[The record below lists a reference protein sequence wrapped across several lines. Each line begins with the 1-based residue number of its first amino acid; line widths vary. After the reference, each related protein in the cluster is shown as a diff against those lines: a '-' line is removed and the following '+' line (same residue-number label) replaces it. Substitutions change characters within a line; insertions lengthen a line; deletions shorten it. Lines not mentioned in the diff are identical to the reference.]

1 MKKKLLII
9 VGAGASLDF
18 GMPSVSDIDNLFESW
33 ASRHLPLADNESKNL
48 YTWVKD
54 KAETHFSKQS
64 KSGQYKAPNF
74 EQTLFTIQ
82 NITSISESNY
92 WGNHNPLNA
101 FIDFKSFPEILFYR
115 NKKIADGMDFQNL
128 QGYLIDELLL
138 YFRKQCLELQTK
150 KTAELNSLRLF
161 FENLKEDFELGF
173 INLNYDNVILSA
185 LPDLSTGFNH
195 QTGEFDTS
203 EFYNSKW
210 NFCYHLHGSV
220 HFDTRDINEIDDH
233 PIFWQQD
240 LKSKFHP
247 GAGQRNINQTSNG
260 IKHLNSNIITG
271 LDKPNQLLKV
281 PFKQYFGKL
290 DKLAYEADSF
300 LFIGYGFGDI
310 HLNKVFPIH
319 RFDPKKIRKVA
330 VIDWASDDTDGF
342 WDRVDD
348 WGNGL
353 ATTVR
358 CNTVLGNGVEG
369 ILSPK
374 VGHYKETKT
383 LEFSPN
389 RELPLSIWYNGLM
402 EACKNGTLIKNVLK

>member
-9 VGAGASLDF
+9 VGAGASKDF
-18 GMPSVSDIDNLFESW
+18 RMPSVSDIDKLFERW
-33 ASRHLPLADNESKNL
+33 ASRYFPIADNESKNL

-54 KAETHFSKQS
+54 EVETHLSKNS
-64 KSGQYKAPNF
+64 KNEQYRVQNF

-82 NITSISESNY
+82 NIASISESNY
-92 WGNHNPLNA
+92 WGSHNPLNA
-101 FIDFKSFPEILFYR
+101 FINFKSFPEILSHR
-115 NKKIADGMDFQNL
+115 NKKVADGMDFQML
-128 QGYLIDELLL
+128 HGYLIDDLLR
-138 YFRKQCLELQTK
+138 YFRKKCLELPTK
-150 KTAELNSLRLF
+150 KSTELASLRLF

-195 QTGEFDTS
+195 QTGEFDTTK
-203 EFYNSKW
+203 FYNPKW

-220 HFDTRDINEIDDH
+220 HFDMRDVNGIDNH

-247 GAGQRNINQTSNG
+247 GAGQRNINQTSSG

-271 LDKPNQLLKV
+271 LDKPNQLLKI

-300 LFIGYGFGDI
+300 LFIGYGFSDI

-330 VIDWASDDTDGF
+330 VIDWAFDNIDGF
-342 WDRVDD
+342 WYRADE
-348 WGNGL
+348 WSNGL

-358 CNTVLGNGVEG
+358 CNAVLGNGDKG
-369 ILSPK
+369 ILPPK
-374 VGHYKETKT
+374 VGYYKKTKT

-389 RELPLSIWYNGLM
+389 KELPLSIWYNGLI
-402 EACKNGTLIKNVLK
+402 EACENGELIKSALI